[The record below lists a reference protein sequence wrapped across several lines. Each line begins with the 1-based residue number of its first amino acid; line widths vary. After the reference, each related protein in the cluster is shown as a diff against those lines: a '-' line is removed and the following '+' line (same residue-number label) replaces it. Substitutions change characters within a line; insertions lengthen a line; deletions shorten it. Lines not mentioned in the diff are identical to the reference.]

1 MVKTYENRVFQS
13 NSNSEMIVNPFL
25 FSLFF
30 LREMKYPLGKIE
42 VSFRKKRDDCQFIFA
57 VAEARMRKLH
67 MRVQADSVI
76 L

>member
-30 LREMKYPLGKIE
+30 LLEMKYPLGKRGTIVNLFLQLLKQE
-42 VSFRKKRDDCQFIFA
+42 CANCTCGCKQTV
-57 VAEARMRKLH
+57 
-67 MRVQADSVI
+67 
-76 L
+76 